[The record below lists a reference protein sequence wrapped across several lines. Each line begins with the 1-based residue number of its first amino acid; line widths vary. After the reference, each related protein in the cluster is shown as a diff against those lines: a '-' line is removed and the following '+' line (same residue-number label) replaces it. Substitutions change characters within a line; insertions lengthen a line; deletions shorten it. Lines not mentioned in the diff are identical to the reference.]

1 MYHLRKYLFILN
13 LMATTRL
20 KKVGLGLQMGGKVS
34 DAKRKQVEE
43 HFASLATSLGIKK
56 STLKRRR
63 FTNLQNTVPINLNFQ
78 ALRISHH
85 LQSYVSLKDLNNL

>member
-13 LMATTRL
+13 LMATTRF

-43 HFASLATSLGIKK
+43 HFAMHKVHW
-56 STLKRRR
+56 
-63 FTNLQNTVPINLNFQ
+63 Q
-78 ALRISHH
+78 HH
-85 LQSYVSLKDLNNL
+85 WV